1 MNQKSVIFT
10 LFMMLLCTIPLQA
23 QYNIEIGSYEFLS
36 LDPPAGYVRNAYWSC
51 DEGLTLTDKSEAG
64 AVVKVTHWFSGAAY
78 VNCSYTYEYLGTYDH
93 NYHGGSATKTY
104 RITCKG
110 GTASISE
117 ANLELNPGESYSL
130 SSSRSK
136 SYGTPTW
143 ESTNTDVAT
152 VDKNGKVKAISTGVA
167 TIKYDPITAAP
178 CFCEVRVRKIDA
190 KTIKLEPDPL
200 SVVIGKTKSLKPV
213 YTPSGASATL
223 IWSSENENI
232 ATVSSSGIIK
242 GISQGKTTIT
252 ATTEKGIS
260 AKASIEVVGAP
271 TAVSL
276 PSNIKISAGYYYS
289 LTPSLTPSNSE
300 AKYYWKS
307 SDTSIATVSSA
318 GKVYGKKNGVVT
330 ITVTTDNNLS
340 ASTTIQIVDAPAGV
354 EKNNTDYRIKTI
366 TNLVK
371 KIELKNNDNETK

>member
-51 DEGLTLTDKSEAG
+51 DEGLTLTDKSEVG

-93 NYHGGSATKTY
+93 NYHAGSATKTY

-200 SVVIGKTKSLKPV
+200 SIVVGKTKSLKPV
-213 YTPSGASATL
+213 YTPDGASATL
-223 IWSSENENI
+223 TWSSENENI

-242 GISQGKTTIT
+242 GISQGRTTIT
-252 ATTEKGIS
+252 ATTEKGLS

-371 KIELKNNDNETK
+371 KIELKNNDNEKK

>member
-1 MNQKSVIFT
+1 
-10 LFMMLLCTIPLQA
+10 MMLLCTIPSQA

-93 NYHGGSATKTY
+93 NYHAGSATKTY

-117 ANLELNPGESYSL
+117 VNLELNPGESYSL

-223 IWSSENENI
+223 TWSSENENI

-242 GISQGKTTIT
+242 GISQGTTTIT

-340 ASTTIQIVDAPAGV
+340 TSTTIQIVDAPAGV

-371 KIELKNNDNETK
+371 KIELKNNDNEKK

>member
-1 MNQKSVIFT
+1 MT
-10 LFMMLLCTIPLQA
+10 
-23 QYNIEIGSYEFLS
+23 
-36 LDPPAGYVRNAYWSC
+36 
-51 DEGLTLTDKSEAG
+51 
-64 AVVKVTHWFSGAAY
+64 
-78 VNCSYTYEYLGTYDH
+78 
-93 NYHGGSATKTY
+93 
-104 RITCKG
+104 
-110 GTASISE
+110 
-117 ANLELNPGESYSL
+117 
-130 SSSRSK
+130 
-136 SYGTPTW
+136 
-143 ESTNTDVAT
+143 
-152 VDKNGKVKAISTGVA
+152 
-167 TIKYDPITAAP
+167 
-178 CFCEVRVRKIDA
+178 
-190 KTIKLEPDPL
+190 
-200 SVVIGKTKSLKPV
+200 
-213 YTPSGASATL
+213 
-223 IWSSENENI
+223 WSSENENI

-371 KIELKNNDNETK
+371 KIELKNNDNEKK